1 MVLLVLQLQPQ
12 WLRRTELLSFLQAWR
27 GLAAEL
33 LGLLFVVFLL
43 GLVLRM
49 ALVSGMFWAFVV
61 ELLGKLLALALG

>member
-12 WLRRTELLSFLQAWR
+12 WLRRTELLSFLRAWR
-27 GLAAEL
+27 GLAAGL

-61 ELLGKLLALALG
+61 GLLGKLLALALG